1 MTIVEVR
8 GVGTAAVDYPPLVN
22 LHGPHGKWLT
32 LNVIAGRLA
41 MISAELSGERGGRT
55 QGSHSTAQHMSQNS
69 PKFLINLP

>member
-1 MTIVEVR
+1 VT
-8 GVGTAAVDYPPLVN
+8 P
-22 LHGPHGKWLT
+22 
-32 LNVIAGRLA
+32 NVIAGRLA